1 MKIKE
6 RELLIYI
13 ISEEIKQN
21 ELERCACM
29 RINSEGLKV
38 YAGRPYVERN
48 ARVSEKDAFTSNVS
62 AFVCMCN
69 E

>member
-1 MKIKE
+1 MKINK

-38 YAGRPYVERN
+38 YAG
-48 ARVSEKDAFTSNVS
+48 
-62 AFVCMCN
+62 
-69 E
+69 